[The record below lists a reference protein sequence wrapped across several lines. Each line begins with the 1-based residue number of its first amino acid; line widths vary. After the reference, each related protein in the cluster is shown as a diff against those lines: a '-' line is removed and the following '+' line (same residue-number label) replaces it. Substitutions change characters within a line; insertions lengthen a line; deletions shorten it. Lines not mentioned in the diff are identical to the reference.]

1 MAEIDI
7 AVELE
12 MVPQVIRAATVSLLQ
27 RCATLQRKRGRFEE
41 EAAAK
46 RQQRATDLSPDQV
59 EVLALAT
66 SGVSLFYSG
75 AAGCGKS
82 FLLRRIAAVLR
93 AVHGPSRVA
102 LTSSTGVAAVDIG
115 GRTLHSWAGVGIAQ
129 ESADALA
136 ARVAKNHPV
145 AQRWRDAKVLIIDE
159 VSMISGGMITK
170 LDAVAKHVRRDPR
183 PFGGLQVIAC
193 GDHYQLPPVDA
204 QVSGMSFQSDAWRA
218 TFRESRLLTVPH
230 RQSDPAFLK
239 LLDELREGR
248 LSADSDSLLRTRIA
262 TRKELDTCGSPR
274 LLPYVAQTVKLNT
287 ERLAELPGQQR
298 V

>member
-41 EAAAK
+41 EAAAAPAAK

-159 VSMISGGMITK
+159 VSMISG
-170 LDAVAKHVRRDPR
+170 
-183 PFGGLQVIAC
+183 
-193 GDHYQLPPVDA
+193 
-204 QVSGMSFQSDAWRA
+204 
-218 TFRESRLLTVPH
+218 
-230 RQSDPAFLK
+230 
-239 LLDELREGR
+239 
-248 LSADSDSLLRTRIA
+248 
-262 TRKELDTCGSPR
+262 
-274 LLPYVAQTVKLNT
+274 
-287 ERLAELPGQQR
+287 
-298 V
+298 